1 MPNAPPASTASG
13 HPRAL
18 AVTEVGERAER
29 LRVTDGRLPHRAE
42 TVTVGNMLGESRGTV
57 AAARPTTALEDRRE
71 GRRPGTSPWL
81 AQADGLAEAADR
93 WEAEL
98 APIRA
103 AIPRRV
109 DELLDPDARLAR
121 ASRFAKVARVLATE
135 GLYLSAVDVP
145 VQAVRRQPVGPQA
158 AHRLRRAF
166 ERLGPS
172 YLKLGQFISSGRGL
186 FPDVLVDEFAA
197 CRDRCP
203 SLPIQKIRKVVEGEL
218 GGGRTIESVF
228 ASFDET
234 PLAAASIAQVHRATL
249 LDGREV
255 VVKVQRPGIRKE
267 IEAHTRTMPAL
278 AGLVERAF
286 PGAPVADPHAVVRLF
301 ATTILHELDFRL
313 EAQNMVDIALDLE
326 AAAVTDVV
334 VPHPIPE
341 LVTERMLVMQRFD
354 GLRFDDLDEMVAAG
368 IDTSALLLSG
378 LRALVEGATVFGR
391 FHGDLH
397 AGNVIALPDG
407 RFGLVDFGICAR
419 LDVRERTGL
428 QRLLVGISSGDP
440 LAQVQGLD
448 AMGALAPETD
458 RRRLVGLLT
467 LAHREQRDSLSVDDL
482 RDGAPRVM
490 RIFTEHKLE
499 LPPGLVLF
507 FKDVLYLN
515 GSTRLLAPDLDLLG
529 LFGTLRAHFD
539 TKYGVDRVGDTSAL
553 DDFGGPI
560 TEDELTALAADT
572 APAAHDTEA
581 PTLGTSLRRFGPE
594 LVRSALVPMVL
605 FVALDRRLGLGA
617 AIIGVT
623 AWTVGLTVYQ
633 RLRGRGT
640 ALAWITLFFVV
651 ARGALGLISGSGI
664 VYFLPDVLNNFLYA
678 GLLAATVAAR
688 RPAIGLAARL
698 FDPFPTAARK
708 HPTFLRVFNRLTML
722 WAGWLAGSGVLWIF
736 LLVTFDPSTFL
747 IAKRLIS
754 IPVMIGLF
762 VVCLRYPRRVFEND
776 PELGPLLQGART

>member
-1 MPNAPPASTASG
+1 MLGDSSKAVAE
-13 HPRAL
+13 PRA
-18 AVTEVGERAER
+18 G
-29 LRVTDGRLPHRAE
+29 
-42 TVTVGNMLGESRGTV
+42 
-57 AAARPTTALEDRRE
+57 TALEDRRN
-71 GRRPGTSPWL
+71 GRRPADSPWL
-81 AQADGLAEAADR
+81 SAADGLAEAADR
-93 WEAEL
+93 WDVEL

-103 AIPRRV
+103 AIPGRV
-109 DELLDPDARLAR
+109 DALLDPDARLAR
-121 ASRFAKVARVLATE
+121 ASRLAKVAGVLARE
-135 GLYLSAVDVP
+135 GLHLTAIDAPRSAM
-145 VQAVRRQPVGPQA
+145 RRQPVGPQA
-158 AHRLRRAF
+158 AHRLRRTF

-172 YLKLGQFISSGRGL
+172 YLKLGQFISSGRGM
-186 FPDVLVDEFAA
+186 FPDVLVDEFAT

-203 SLPIQKIRKVVEGEL
+203 SLPFPKIRGVVEREL
-218 GGGRTIESVF
+218 GDGRTIDSVF
-228 ASFDET
+228 ARFDET
-234 PLAAASIAQVHRATL
+234 PLAAASIAQVHAATL

-267 IEAHTRTMPAL
+267 IEAHTRTMPSL
-278 AGLVERAF
+278 AGLVERLF
-286 PGAPVADPHAVVRLF
+286 PDAPVADPHAVVRLF

-334 VPHPIPE
+334 VPHPVPE
-341 LVTERMLVMQRFD
+341 LVTERMLVMERFD
-354 GLRFDDLDEMVAAG
+354 GLRFDELDEMVAAG
-368 IDTSALLLSG
+368 IDTTALLLSG

-397 AGNVIALPDG
+397 AGNVITLPDG

-419 LDVRERTGL
+419 LDDRERTGL

-448 AMGALAPETD
+448 AMGALDDGAD

-467 LAHREQRDSLSVDDL
+467 LARDERQDQLSADDL

-490 RIFTEHKLE
+490 RIFAEHKLE

-529 LFGTLRAHFD
+529 LFGALRTHFD
-539 TKYGVDRVGDTSAL
+539 AKYGVERVGEAPAL

-560 TEDELTALAADT
+560 TDEELATLAAEAD
-572 APAAHDTEA
+572 AERSPAEA
-581 PTLGTSLRRFGPE
+581 PTLGASLRRFGPE

-605 FVALDRRLGLGA
+605 FVALDRRFGLA
-617 AIIGVT
+617 EAILGVT

-678 GLLAATVAAR
+678 GMLAATVAIR

-698 FDPFPTAARK
+698 FYPFPPAARK

-722 WAGWLAGSGVLWIF
+722 WAGWLAASGVLWVF
-736 LLVTFDPSTFL
+736 LLLTFDPSTFL

-754 IPVMIGLF
+754 IPVMAALF
-762 VVCLRYPRRVFEND
+762 VVCLRYPRRVFEQD
-776 PELGPLLQGART
+776 PELGPLLQGTRT

>member
-1 MPNAPPASTASG
+1 
-13 HPRAL
+13 
-18 AVTEVGERAER
+18 
-29 LRVTDGRLPHRAE
+29 
-42 TVTVGNMLGESRGTV
+42 MLGDEQGTV
-57 AAARPTTALEDRRE
+57 AAARPATAVEARRE
-71 GRRPGTSPWL
+71 GRRPATSPWL
-81 AQADGLAEAADR
+81 DQAAGLADAVDR
-93 WEAEL
+93 WETEL
-98 APIRA
+98 APVRA

-109 DELLDPDARLAR
+109 DELVDPDARLAR

-135 GLYLSAVDVP
+135 GLHVTAIDAPLN
-145 VQAVRRQPVGPQA
+145 AVRRQPVGPAA

-203 SLPIQKIRKVVEGEL
+203 NLPMKAIRKVVEREL

-228 ASFDET
+228 ASFDEV

-278 AGLVERAF
+278 AGLVERLF
-286 PGAPVADPHAVVRLF
+286 PDAPVADPHAVVRLF

-313 EAQNMVDIALDLE
+313 EAQNMADIALDLE

-341 LVTERMLVMQRFD
+341 LVTERMLVMQRFE
-354 GLRFDDLDEMVAAG
+354 GLRFDDLDQMRAAG

-407 RFGLVDFGICAR
+407 KFGLVDFGICAR
-419 LDVRERTGL
+419 LDGRERTGL

-448 AMGALAPETD
+448 AMGALPEGAD

-529 LFGTLRAHFD
+529 LFGALRSHFD
-539 TKYGVDRVGDTSAL
+539 AKYGVDRVNETTL

-560 TEDELTALAADT
+560 GDDELAALAAEVQVERV
-572 APAAHDTEA
+572 PAEP
-581 PTLGTSLRRFGPE
+581 PTLGASLRRFGPE
-594 LVRSALVPMVL
+594 LVGSALVPMVL
-605 FVALDRRLGLGA
+605 FVALDRRMGLGA

-623 AWTVGLTVYQ
+623 AWTVALTVYQ

-664 VYFLPDVLNNFLYA
+664 VYFLPDILNNFVYA
-678 GLLAATVAAR
+678 GALAATVAVR

-698 FDPFPTAARK
+698 FYPFPPAARK

-722 WAGWLAGSGVLWIF
+722 WAGWLAASGLLWIF

-747 IAKRLIS
+747 IAKRMIS
-754 IPVMIGLF
+754 IPVMIILF
-762 VVCLRYPRRVFEND
+762 VVCLRHPRRVFQND
-776 PELGPLLQGART
+776 PELGPLLQGARA

>member
-1 MPNAPPASTASG
+1 
-13 HPRAL
+13 
-18 AVTEVGERAER
+18 
-29 LRVTDGRLPHRAE
+29 
-42 TVTVGNMLGESRGTV
+42 MLGERNGV
-57 AAARPTTALEDRRE
+57 AAAPSTTAVDDRRQ
-71 GRRPGTSPWL
+71 GRRPATSPWL
-81 AQADGLAEAADR
+81 DQAPGLAEAVDR
-93 WEAEL
+93 WASEL
-98 APIRA
+98 APVRA
-103 AIPRRV
+103 GIPRRV
-109 DELLDPDARLAR
+109 DELVDPANRLAR
-121 ASRFAKVARVLATE
+121 TSRFTKVATVLASE
-135 GLYLSAVDVP
+135 GLHLGALDAP
-145 VQAVRRQPVGPQA
+145 VHAVRRQPVGPAA

-203 SLPIQKIRKVVEGEL
+203 SLPFSKIRKVVEREL
-218 GGGRTIESVF
+218 GGRTIESVF
-228 ASFDET
+228 AAFDVA

-249 LDGREV
+249 IDGREV

-278 AGLVERAF
+278 ASLVPRLF
-286 PGAPVADPHAVVRLF
+286 PNAPVADPHAVVRLF

-354 GLRFDDLDEMVAAG
+354 GLRFDDLDQMVAAG

-378 LRALVEGATVFGR
+378 LRALIEGATVFGR

-419 LDVRERTGL
+419 LDERERTGL
-428 QRLLVGISSGDP
+428 QRLLVGISAGDP

-448 AMGALAPETD
+448 AMGALAPDTD

-467 LAHREQRDSLSVDDL
+467 LAQREQRDRLSVDDL

-490 RIFTEHKLE
+490 RIFTEHKLA

-529 LFGTLRAHFD
+529 LFGALRTHFD
-539 TKYGVDRVGDTSAL
+539 AKYGVDRVGDASAL
-553 DDFGGPI
+553 GDFGGPV
-560 TEDELTALAADT
+560 TDDELEVLAAELD
-572 APAAHDTEA
+572 ADRAAGAVRPEP
-581 PTLGTSLRRFGPE
+581 PTLGSSLRRFGPE
-594 LVRSALVPMVL
+594 LVRSALIPMVV
-605 FVALDRRLGLGA
+605 FVGLDRRFGLA
-617 AIIGVT
+617 EAIVGVT

-651 ARGALGLISGSGI
+651 SRGALGLISGSGV

-678 GLLAATVAAR
+678 GALAVTVAIR
-688 RPAIGLAARL
+688 QPAIGLAARL
-698 FDPFPTAARK
+698 FYPFPPAARR
-708 HPTFLRVFNRLTML
+708 HATFLRVFNRLTLL
-722 WAGWLAGSGVLWIF
+722 WAGWLAFSGVLWLF
-736 LLVTFDPSTFL
+736 LLLTFDPSTFL

-754 IPVMIGLF
+754 IPVMTGL
-762 VVCLRYPRRVFEND
+762 VVACIRYPRRVFEND
-776 PELGPLLQGART
+776 PELGPLLRGANA